1 MEELEKLKDILIK
14 KYEKDIAKISYRI
27 EDKFEFKIFFKNHDI
42 MFVDKYEN
50 LDIEKLEKLI
60 DEYITK
66 NIK

>member
-1 MEELEKLKDILIK
+1 MEELERLKDILIK
-14 KYEKDIAKISYRI
+14 KYEKDIEKISYRI
-27 EDKFEFKIFFKNHDI
+27 KDKFEFKILFKNHDI
-42 MFVDKYEN
+42 MFIDKYDN